1 MRDRLHWLRSI
12 PKEEQKKVL
21 TWTAM
26 HHWGNLYFTEQY
38 YEFLTETTKH
48 HIIDMAIIFSW
59 LPFEPSNPQGEPTI
73 STSAA
78 IYEKIKFSFF
88 G

>member
-1 MRDRLHWLRSI
+1 
-12 PKEEQKKVL
+12 
-21 TWTAM
+21 M